1 MRGRLGIGSDGVTS
15 QGPLEPSVSTC
26 HIPGMSRAKRP
37 CDANLVAEL
46 VVEVATVQHEVALTT
61 EAANEFARIG
71 GIKGGEAQAAG
82 LSP

>member
-1 MRGRLGIGSDGVTS
+1 
-15 QGPLEPSVSTC
+15 
-26 HIPGMSRAKRP
+26 MSRAKRP